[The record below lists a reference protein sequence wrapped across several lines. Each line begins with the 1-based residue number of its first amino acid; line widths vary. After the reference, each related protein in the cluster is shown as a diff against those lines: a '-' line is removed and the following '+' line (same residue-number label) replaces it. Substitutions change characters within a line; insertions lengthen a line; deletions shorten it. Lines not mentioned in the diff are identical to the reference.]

1 MKITLNNINYRSDIT
16 KTRPIAATESI
27 PENSGNFDEITIHS
41 DSRQIAEKT
50 FSEALSKTVSAQVRE
65 EVPEYKINLLRTQ
78 VRNGTYEMD
87 PDIIA
92 SRILLFGGGSSN
104 A

>member
-27 PENSGNFDEITIHS
+27 PENNGNFDEITIHS

-65 EVPEYKINLLRTQ
+65 EVPEYKINLLRTK

-87 PDIIA
+87 PDTIA